1 MSEFNQQKEI
11 LEKNV
16 SNLDFKD
23 KNIIYC
29 TQFISDDDTQ
39 IDSDGPQSSW
49 RITVLCIEKTNDDYI
64 FHFNYSDTFHGYS
77 YPYFKIIKNFYTFS
91 EKLSELKDDINNILE
106 IPTSQIGN
114 FLRMW
119 EEEYC
124 YIFNSKDTD
133 LINEMNMLII
143 KIKTIE
149 ETYEQ
154 RWTIEKEENDQKYKE
169 YLQSE
174 EYKQVLKDEEE
185 YKHVQELEYQK
196 KEEERLK
203 LCIESY
209 GEEKGR
215 EFHQH
220 L

>member
-1 MSEFNQQKEI
+1 MSHGKPTP
-11 LEKNV
+11 
-16 SNLDFKD
+16 
-23 KNIIYC
+23 IIP
-29 TQFISDDDTQ
+29 FS
-39 IDSDGPQSSW
+39 
-49 RITVLCIEKTNDDYI
+49 
-64 FHFNYSDTFHGYS
+64 TFV
-77 YPYFKIIKNFYTFS
+77 
-91 EKLSELKDDINNILE
+91 
-106 IPTSQIGN
+106 TSQKAADFQG
-114 FLRMW
+114 
-119 EEEYC
+119 
-124 YIFNSKDTD
+124 
-133 LINEMNMLII
+133 LII

-196 KEEERLK
+196 KEEDRLK
-203 LCIESY
+203 LCIELY

-215 EFHQH
+215 EFHQR